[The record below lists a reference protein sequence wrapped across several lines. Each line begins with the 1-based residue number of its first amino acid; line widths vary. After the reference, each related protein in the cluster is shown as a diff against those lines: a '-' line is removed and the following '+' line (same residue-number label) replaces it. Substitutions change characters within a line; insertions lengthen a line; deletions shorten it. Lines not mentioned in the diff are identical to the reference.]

1 VVGYTADEEGEFI
14 PGDID
19 LGQMG
24 VPEEVAA
31 QQEQVAQASR
41 GGDRQELTLPP
52 AQRVLIEA
60 AAASGKPVVVVI
72 VAGSAVVPDGWHER
86 AGAILQTFYSG
97 MVGGHALAD
106 LLLGRVSPSG
116 KLPFTVMAR
125 PEDYPFFDPF
135 ADEIGYGPYHGYTL
149 ADRAGTAPLYPF
161 GHGLSYACFRYRA
174 LRVRRAGDALAV
186 TVDVTNESR
195 VDADEVV
202 QLYVAPPGLAAER
215 PQRLLKAFQRVTLA
229 AGARQSVRL
238 AVPLDS
244 LRWYDPATKEW
255 RLEAGEHRIMAGGSS
270 DPDALLTAA
279 VTL

>member
-1 VVGYTADEEGEFI
+1 
-14 PGDID
+14 
-19 LGQMG
+19 MG

-52 AQRVLIEA
+52 AQRALIEA

-72 VAGSAVVPDGWHER
+72 VAGSAVVPDGWQDR

-97 MVGGHALAD
+97 MEGGHALAD

-116 KLPFTVMAR
+116 KLPFTVLAR

-149 ADRAGTAPLYPF
+149 ADRTGTEPLYPF
-161 GHGLSYACFRYRA
+161 GHGLSYASFRYRA

-186 TVDVTNESR
+186 TVDVTNEGR
-195 VDADEVV
+195 
-202 QLYVAPPGLAAER
+202 
-215 PQRLLKAFQRVTLA
+215 
-229 AGARQSVRL
+229 VRL
-238 AVPLDS
+238 TVPLDS
-244 LRWYDPATKEW
+244 LRWYDPAAKAW